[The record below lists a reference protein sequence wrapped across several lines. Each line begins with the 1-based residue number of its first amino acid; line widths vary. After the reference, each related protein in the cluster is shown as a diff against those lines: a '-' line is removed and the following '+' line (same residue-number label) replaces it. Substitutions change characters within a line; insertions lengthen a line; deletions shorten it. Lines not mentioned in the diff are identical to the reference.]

1 MYSYKTFSL
10 NEYQLSYKQ
19 ELIELFIYSLL
30 SFFIPFIL
38 SHPQLLVGTIVNSA
52 LVLAALNLRG
62 IRLLPVIMLPS
73 LAVLSSGLIFGQF
86 TYYLLYLI
94 PAIWLRNS
102 LLVWS
107 FKHFKLEKGLNY
119 GFSLVI
125 GAILKS
131 LFLFAVAYLLYF
143 LHIIPVIFLAAMGLI
158 QLTTALSGGIVAFVV
173 HKAKKQL
180 F

>member
-94 PAIWLRNS
+94 PAIWL
-102 LLVWS
+102 
-107 FKHFKLEKGLNY
+107 
-119 GFSLVI
+119 
-125 GAILKS
+125 
-131 LFLFAVAYLLYF
+131 
-143 LHIIPVIFLAAMGLI
+143 
-158 QLTTALSGGIVAFVV
+158 
-173 HKAKKQL
+173 
-180 F
+180 